1 MSVRDNQ
8 SLRTRGFDW
17 LGIARILILQ
27 MLVLLGLTGLVVRY
41 VNWSSDAAWE
51 EFSGIS
57 KPAALE
63 SKTHPRSAK
72 PGEAVKRP
80 GSCPRSA

>member
-17 LGIARILILQ
+17 LGIARIAILQ
-27 MLVLLGLTGLVVRY
+27 ILILLGLTTAVVRY
-41 VNWSSDAAWE
+41 VNWSSEVAWE
-51 EFSGIS
+51 EFSGVS

-63 SKTHPRSAK
+63 AKAHPRSAT
-72 PGEAVKRP
+72 PGEPVKRR

>member
-8 SLRTRGFDW
+8 ALQTRGFDW

-27 MLVLLGLTGLVVRY
+27 ILVLLGLTGAVVRY

-51 EFSGIS
+51 EFSGVS
-57 KPAALE
+57 KSAALE
-63 SKTHPRSAK
+63 AKARPRSAK
-72 PGEAVKRP
+72 PAEAAKRP

>member
-8 SLRTRGFDW
+8 NQPTRGFDW
-17 LGIARILILQ
+17 LGIARIAILQ
-27 MLVLLGLTGLVVRY
+27 ILVLLGLTAAGVRY
-41 VNWSSDAAWE
+41 VNWSSNVAWE
-51 EFSGIS
+51 EFSGVS

-63 SKTHPRSAK
+63 AKARPRSAK

>member
-17 LGIARILILQ
+17 PGIARIAILQ
-27 MLVLLGLTGLVVRY
+27 ILVLLGLTVAVVRY
-41 VNWSSDAAWE
+41 VSWSSEVAWE

-63 SKTHPRSAK
+63 AKSHPRS
-72 PGEAVKRP
+72 PRPSETVKR
-80 GSCPRSA
+80 GAACPRSA

>member
-8 SLRTRGFDW
+8 NLRTSGFDW
-17 LGIARILILQ
+17 LGIARIAILQ
-27 MLVLLGLTGLVVRY
+27 ILVLTGLTWVAVRY
-41 VNWSSDAAWE
+41 VSWSSDAAWE

-63 SKTHPRSAK
+63 AKDRPRSVK
-72 PGEAVKRP
+72 PNEAVKRP